1 MIINIHNQNAYVS
14 LTHEAISSFPPTFDD
29 VALGIH
35 VPLAALGHVLAVEGV
50 PPPPGLLLPAV
61 RSLGAPLVVL
71 EEVAVR
77 AGGEAPS
84 GCEGRRAGSLPSDCL
99 CEGGLAWHL
108 ESLPQWLVHAKFHA
122 KV

>member
-1 MIINIHNQNAYVS
+1 MIINIHNQNADVS
-14 LTHEAISSFPPTFDD
+14 LTHEAISSFPASPTFDD

-71 EEVAVR
+71 EEAAVR
-77 AGGEAPS
+77 AGGEPPS
-84 GCEGRRAGSLPSDCL
+84 LLTVCARG
-99 CEGGLAWHL
+99 
-108 ESLPQWLVHAKFHA
+108 V
-122 KV
+122 